1 MTQGEM
7 IAPPANAAGE
17 WRRYWLLPLV
27 AGFGYST
34 MAIQTYAIGPFVAP
48 LEQEFGWSRA
58 EIMIGLTISNGIG
71 AIMNMIVGMMV
82 DRVGPRRVAMAGI
95 FAKTSAV
102 MLLATATGSI
112 LNWSILWALV
122 GLGAML
128 LQAQVWS
135 SAVASRFDHG
145 RGFAIA
151 VTLSGTSLAAALCPL
166 LGTWLIAGYGWRA
179 AFVGIGL
186 AWLLTALPAVLVAF
200 RGRHD
205 DAQRA
210 GASADA
216 GAAPVNLPGYT
227 LAEGMRRPAFYRLLL
242 AGGSYAFYTMA
253 ISPNLVPIMTSLGS
267 TAMAAASIAAVLG
280 IVSVVARISA
290 GWLIDRWP
298 AHLVGAAM
306 FMVAVAGSVTLLGGD
321 PGFGLKIFAVVCF
334 GATIGA
340 EFDVV
345 IYLVSRHFGLKA
357 MAALMGAV
365 LSAGA
370 LGGAIAPWVTGRI
383 YDVTGSYD
391 GMLWTLIVLMSVNA
405 LAMATMPRP
414 PREFAGIGH

>member
-135 SAVASRFDHG
+135 SAVAS
-145 RGFAIA
+145 
-151 VTLSGTSLAAALCPL
+151 LS
-166 LGTWLIAGYGWRA
+166 LIH
-179 AFVGIGL
+179 I
-186 AWLLTALPAVLVAF
+186 
-200 RGRHD
+200 
-205 DAQRA
+205 
-210 GASADA
+210 
-216 GAAPVNLPGYT
+216 
-227 LAEGMRRPAFYRLLL
+227 
-242 AGGSYAFYTMA
+242 
-253 ISPNLVPIMTSLGS
+253 
-267 TAMAAASIAAVLG
+267 
-280 IVSVVARISA
+280 
-290 GWLIDRWP
+290 
-298 AHLVGAAM
+298 
-306 FMVAVAGSVTLLGGD
+306 
-321 PGFGLKIFAVVCF
+321 
-334 GATIGA
+334 
-340 EFDVV
+340 
-345 IYLVSRHFGLKA
+345 
-357 MAALMGAV
+357 
-365 LSAGA
+365 
-370 LGGAIAPWVTGRI
+370 
-383 YDVTGSYD
+383 
-391 GMLWTLIVLMSVNA
+391 
-405 LAMATMPRP
+405 
-414 PREFAGIGH
+414 